1 MAKHSRHPLSLI
13 LLSSLLSYIAVV
25 VVDSAQPESY
35 SLRGRYPFS
44 HYPHL
49 QNFPNEKLYQAYL
62 VIQRFKNTIS
72 CDPRNITSTWSGHDI
87 CSETDYLG
95 FHCATPPQGSRN
107 PTVTSVIFSGF
118 GLCAP
123 KLLGFIDQ
131 LPDLALIEATSNK
144 FGGQVPILTAVS
156 YLYTINIE
164 TAQLQ
169 INDDYGVG
177 ASHISGGC
185 FGKFCVFLSFVQ
197 SNRRIAEGDSGFTN
211 AKALL
216 LNNNILS
223 GPIPNNIGFSK
234 LSYLA
239 LANNK
244 LTGSI
249 PSSIAH
255 AQDTLLEVLLLNN
268 QLSGCLPHE
277 LGMLTKAAVIDA
289 GMNQLT
295 GPIPASFS
303 CLSNVEQLNLAGNRL
318 YGDIPEAV
326 CKLARPS
333 GRLVN
338 LTLSS
343 NYFTS
348 VGAACET
355 LIKQGVL
362 DVKNNCIPGY
372 INQRRP
378 AECLSF
384 LSQPHK
390 MCSSG
395 NTHVSCPAAA
405 AKTVVTYQNRK
416 RRDYYAYLTYATLYA

>member
-1 MAKHSRHPLSLI
+1 M
-13 LLSSLLSYIAVV
+13 
-25 VVDSAQPESY
+25 
-35 SLRGRYPFS
+35 
-44 HYPHL
+44 
-49 QNFPNEKLYQAYL
+49 YL
-62 VIQRFKNTIS
+62 EYASV
-72 CDPRNITSTWSGHDI
+72 
-87 CSETDYLG
+87 
-95 FHCATPPQGSRN
+95 N
-107 PTVTSVIFSGF
+107 PCF
-118 GLCAP
+118 
-123 KLLGFIDQ
+123 FI
-131 LPDLALIEATSNK
+131 
-144 FGGQVPILTAVS
+144 
-156 YLYTINIE
+156 
-164 TAQLQ
+164 
-169 INDDYGVG
+169 
-177 ASHISGGC
+177 
-185 FGKFCVFLSFVQ
+185 SFVQ
-197 SNRRIAEGDSGFTN
+197 SRRRIAGDSGFTN

-318 YGDIPEAV
+318 YGEIPEAV
-326 CKLARPS
+326 CKLAGPS

-395 NTHVSCPAAA
+395 STPAAA
-405 AKTVVTYQNRK
+405 AKAAVTYHQNRK
-416 RRDYYAYLTYATLYA
+416 RKDYYAYLTYATLYA